1 MAKTFSNRRQEV
13 VNLAPPVN
21 DFRSRWPALF
31 DAAQINDEFQ
41 RITTVNL
48 ETTFMAKLDQ
58 YSTRIMSLVSSKGGA
73 AKIKIERIRNMLQE
87 SSVETRREVAIRCL
101 MVYLKEKEEDL
112 FREQL
117 DGEEQFPEEVVKIV
131 VTRRAAVSLP
141 AVAKIVIEGT
151 AVLEDLDVPRACALM
166 MGLIYALNLSY
177 PKQVKNTLEVFQK
190 VFLELDGLKA
200 SPRVMSLKYKLLS

>member
-1 MAKTFSNRRQEV
+1 MFPF
-13 VNLAPPVN
+13 NL
-21 DFRSRWPALF
+21 LTC
-31 DAAQINDEFQ
+31 Q
-41 RITTVNL
+41 
-48 ETTFMAKLDQ
+48 
-58 YSTRIMSLVSSKGGA
+58 
-73 AKIKIERIRNMLQE
+73 
-87 SSVETRREVAIRCL
+87 
-101 MVYLKEKEEDL
+101 
-112 FREQL
+112 

-141 AVAKIVIEGT
+141 AIAKIVIEGT

-200 SPRVMSLKYKLLS
+200 SPRVMSLKCKLLL

>member
-1 MAKTFSNRRQEV
+1 
-13 VNLAPPVN
+13 
-21 DFRSRWPALF
+21 
-31 DAAQINDEFQ
+31 
-41 RITTVNL
+41 
-48 ETTFMAKLDQ
+48 MAKLDQ

-190 VFLELDGLKA
+190 VFLGLDGLKA
-200 SPRVMSLKYKLLS
+200 SPWVMSLKYKLLS